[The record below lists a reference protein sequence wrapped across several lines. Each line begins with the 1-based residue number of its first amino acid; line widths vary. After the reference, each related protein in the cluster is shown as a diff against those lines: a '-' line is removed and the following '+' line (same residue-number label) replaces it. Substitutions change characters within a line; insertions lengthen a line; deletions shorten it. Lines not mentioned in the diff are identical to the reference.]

1 MNENIAI
8 TIFFL
13 FFRRH
18 SFEVTFE
25 TMGSFQISIPPT
37 KWRGKE
43 YKWNRPLASRSL
55 RETLH
60 SSANTKTA
68 YCEESW
74 QCTLTIDDCAACSIW
89 QYAVYGHLKTLNQ
102 SITLSEL
109 HFIHKTQYSCDRKAF
124 LFFYKLRHSS
134 DRSVLLDKLQQT
146 KGRRKRAKR
155 MMDWANVRMIKD
167 GCV

>member
-1 MNENIAI
+1 MI
-8 TIFFL
+8 
-13 FFRRH
+13 
-18 SFEVTFE
+18 V
-25 TMGSFQISIPPT
+25 
-37 KWRGKE
+37 
-43 YKWNRPLASRSL
+43 
-55 RETLH
+55 
-60 SSANTKTA
+60 
-68 YCEESW
+68 
-74 QCTLTIDDCAACSIW
+74 
-89 QYAVYGHLKTLNQ
+89 QYAVYGHLKNLNQ

-109 HFIHKTQYSCDRKAF
+109 HFIHKTQYSSDRKAF

>member
-1 MNENIAI
+1 MERKRIQMESSAGI
-8 TIFFL
+8 PQ
-13 FFRRH
+13 
-18 SFEVTFE
+18 SE
-25 TMGSFQISIPPT
+25 GSIS
-37 KWRGKE
+37 
-43 YKWNRPLASRSL
+43 
-55 RETLH
+55 LH
-60 SSANTKTA
+60 STPNTNTA

-167 GCV
+167 GCVYIENENKQKTFRQQQQICRHLPNHFTPLM